1 MKFAF
6 IGAGSMG
13 FTRNVV
19 RDMLTFPAFRDAEFA
34 LMDIDPVRL
43 ENILRCCEKINREM
57 GTNATFTTTLDRREA
72 LYGANGVMTT
82 VFNGG
87 IDVWRRDLEIPAKYG
102 VSMNIGDT
110 RGVSGIFR
118 AARHIPLMLDICR
131 DIEELCPDALLLNY
145 TNPMAMLCRAMQ
157 LHTKVTVTGLCHSV
171 QSTIKM
177 IGEWTKIPSE
187 ELTYTCLG
195 LNHLAFYREIKH
207 NGRDIYPLL
216 REKVMTPEIYE
227 KEIVRNEMF
236 LKLGYYVTESS
247 GHNSEYNAWFRKR
260 PDLIEKYCSEHEGA
274 NWNPGKHLY
283 SVELYGERYN
293 NFLDEIEAFLKED
306 IDKNAPRSSE
316 YAAEIYNAVFGDG
329 KPFEFNGNVIN
340 DGCVPNLPVNA
351 CVEIPVVAS
360 RYGLRKCFVGN
371 LPCEVAPLVNQTAYM
386 ENLAVDAVME
396 KNKTKLIRACS
407 MDPLASAVLSLSEI
421 EEMCGEM
428 FEANKDY
435 LKGWK

>member
-19 RDMLTFPAFRDAEFA
+19 RDLLSFPAFRDAQIS
-34 LMDIDPVRL
+34 LMDIDAFRL
-43 ENILRCCEKINREM
+43 EKILLCCEKINREM
-57 GTNATFTTTLDRREA
+57 EANATFTTTLDRKEA
-72 LYGANGVMTT
+72 LQGADGVVTT

-102 VSMNIGDT
+102 VSVNIGDT

-131 DIEELCPDALLLNY
+131 DIEEVCPNAILLNY

-157 LHTKVTVTGLCHSV
+157 LHTNVTVTGLCHSV

-177 IGEWTKIPSE
+177 IGDWMGIPQG
-187 ELTYTCLG
+187 ELSYTCQG
-195 LNHLAFYREIKH
+195 LNHLAFYKEIKH
-207 NGRDIYPLL
+207 RGQDIYPAL
-216 REKVMTPEIYE
+216 REKVATPEIYRQE
-227 KEIVRNEMF
+227 MVRNEMF

-283 SVELYGERYN
+283 SVELYKHSIKIECFCCNLNKSVYKLKNLWYN
-293 NFLDEIEAFLKED
+293 KFATQNRINF
-306 IDKNAPRSSE
+306 
-316 YAAEIYNAVFGDG
+316 
-329 KPFEFNGNVIN
+329 
-340 DGCVPNLPVNA
+340 
-351 CVEIPVVAS
+351 
-360 RYGLRKCFVGN
+360 
-371 LPCEVAPLVNQTAYM
+371 
-386 ENLAVDAVME
+386 
-396 KNKTKLIRACS
+396 
-407 MDPLASAVLSLSEI
+407 
-421 EEMCGEM
+421 
-428 FEANKDY
+428 
-435 LKGWK
+435 